1 MLIIGIAGGTGSGK
15 STVVRQIVSRL
26 GEGRVSVIP
35 QDAYYYDSSHL
46 PLEERRKK
54 NFDHPDSIE
63 FSLLA
68 QHVRDLRAGKTI
80 QQPTYSYITC
90 SRLPETVEVHPTEV
104 VIVEGILILCN
115 EELRSE
121 IDIKVYVD
129 ADDDDRLARVIQRDI
144 TERGRDAQMTLD
156 RYAKTVKPSHIQ
168 FVEPTKRFADIIV
181 PQGGMNEVA
190 IDVMAK
196 YINAHLPA

>member
-35 QDAYYYDSSHL
+35 QDAYYYDSSDL

-90 SRLPETVEVHPTEV
+90 SRQQETVEVHPTEV
-104 VIVEGILILCN
+104 VIVEGILILGN
-115 EELRSE
+115 DELRKE

-144 TERGRDAQMTLD
+144 AERGRDAQTVLD

-181 PQGGMNEVA
+181 PQGGLNQVA

-196 YINAHLPA
+196 YIDAHLPK